1 MTNIDDVY
9 MQSLREDRKN
19 KVMNT
24 EGPFYDAFEGS
35 KHGVLR
41 QELITYKIRDGM
53 LVLERTMRH
62 YNGDDYTDSSSST
75 PLAEVNN
82 A

>member
-1 MTNIDDVY
+1 MT
-9 MQSLREDRKN
+9 
-19 KVMNT
+19 T
-24 EGPFYDAFEGS
+24 TGEGPFFDAFEGT
-35 KHGVLR
+35 KDGILR

-62 YNGDDYTDSSSST
+62 YNGSDYTDSVSST
-75 PLAEVNN
+75 PLAEVAN